1 MEINDFDEKFDKLI
15 KILTTDE
22 AKAEEFSA
30 IGTVDESFDYACSL
44 VGTMDRAK
52 YHEAVKKYIS
62 NVDFDDHLEN
72 NPSNQE
78 DLSSIN
84 LKDV

>member
-1 MEINDFDEKFDKLI
+1 MGINDFDEKFNKLI

-22 AKAEEFSA
+22 SKAEEFSA

-44 VGTMDRAK
+44 VGTMDRAR

-62 NVDFDDHLEN
+62 NIDFDDHIEQ

-78 DLSSIN
+78 DISSLN
-84 LKDV
+84 LKDT